1 MPTGN
6 LPAKAKKVFLSAEK
20 SARKTCPKGDRFDE
34 CVARKGWA
42 AVKKGW
48 RKEGD
53 KWVPKSTAEFSLYI
67 NKASY
72 NKETREMHWYAVASD
87 TDPDLYE
94 DEMSLELYSDFTHRI
109 ETKELPPE
117 RHQSD
122 YWSGGLPYMSV
133 SHYLDLNGKGV
144 PGPTDNVYVDG
155 KCLKANG
162 RFNNTV
168 LGKACFDAI
177 CKDLYGQEEKSD
189 NENKIRVSIAFIDWS
204 HTHKSNGYEFER
216 ESLNE
221 ICPECLKE
229 LITGEG
235 EGKIFQK
242 GHLIHL
248 ALTRVPVNE
257 RTTMEVRSMT
267 TQKEDAVSIIGEDV
281 HDETFAEKEDDELKA
296 DLVIK
301 SEQEEPIEEVK
312 AKAKKEEKDEEEEE
326 EKEDKKKKKE
336 EKSVVV
342 NNSIEE
348 PVPHILASE
357 VGTFLATYDMVAK
370 SDLAY
375 AEKLKSV
382 QEAFEHFGEAVAASF
397 APTPKEKEL
406 SALEEIKAMLAQLL
420 SRQDVTERDLAVLK
434 QKGLSSNPQETRP
447 EVVRRSLDLNSLPTL
462 APAQSETPGIRAI
475 AERTVGF
482 YN

>member
-1 MPTGN
+1 MPPQG
-6 LPAKAKKVFLSAEK
+6 LPEKAKKVFLSAEA
-20 SARKTCPKGDRFDE
+20 SAKKTCPTGENYDACIAK
-34 CVARKGWA
+34 KSWA
-42 AVKKGW
+42 AVKRGW
-48 RKEGD
+48 KKEGE
-53 KWVPKSTAEFSLYI
+53 KWVPKATAEFSLYI
-67 NKASY
+67 NKASFD
-72 NKETREMHWYAVASD
+72 KKTQEMNWFAVASD
-87 TDPDLYE
+87 IEPDSYN
-94 DEMSLELYSDFTHRI
+94 DSMSLELYADFEKRI
-109 ETKELPPE
+109 ESKELPPE
-117 RHQSD
+117 RHRSD
-122 YWSGGLPYMSV
+122 YWSGGMPYLSI
-133 SHYLDLNGKGV
+133 SHYLDRNGKGV

-162 RFNNTV
+162 RFDNTV
-168 LGKACFDAI
+168 LGRACFDAV
-177 CKDLYGQEEKSD
+177 CKDLYGEEKSEH
-189 NENKIRVSIAFIDWS
+189 ENKVRISIAFIDWG
-204 HTHKSNGYEFER
+204 HTHKSNGYEFTR
-216 ESLNE
+216 ESLDE
-221 ICPECLKE
+221 FCPECLKE
-229 LITGEG
+229 MFIGE
-235 EGKIFQK
+235 EGKTFQK

-248 ALTRVPVNE
+248 ALTREPVNT
-257 RTTMEVRSMT
+257 RTSMEVRSMT
-267 TQKEDAVSIIGEDV
+267 TREEDAVSIIGEDV